1 MSETGLKPQT
11 NRLFGVLIS
20 PPASRA
26 VLQDPPATHP
36 YPPIP
41 PPHNAQ
47 LLSLREDHRRDTL
60 FCTAMALTTKG
71 TQPLR
76 RAVQATRRTSTT
88 QRSRGHETARG
99 KAGDARRRD
108 VVAVPVLTTL
118 AAAAAAWQPEHVRAE
133 FQDLSAD
140 DSPSAAPAVKEAT
153 PEKKR
158 PRGGSSNGLAST
170 VASVAAGA
178 SITLILLQNPK
189 GTEGAEVLARSAAF
203 SSVKQSTSFLTYIT
217 WGLIGTFLT
226 ASVFAAM

>member
-1 MSETGLKPQT
+1 MSETPNEQVRGSDFPSSLQ
-11 NRLFGVLIS
+11 GSS
-20 PPASRA
+20 PG
-26 VLQDPPATHP
+26 PPLSTHP
-36 YPPIP
+36 SSPQR
-41 PPHNAQ
+41 AA
-47 LLSLREDHRRDTL
+47 LSLREDHRRDTL

-170 VASVAAGA
+170 VATVAAGA
-178 SITLILLQNPK
+178 SIALILLQNPK
-189 GTEGAEVLARSAAF
+189 ATGGAEVLARSAAF